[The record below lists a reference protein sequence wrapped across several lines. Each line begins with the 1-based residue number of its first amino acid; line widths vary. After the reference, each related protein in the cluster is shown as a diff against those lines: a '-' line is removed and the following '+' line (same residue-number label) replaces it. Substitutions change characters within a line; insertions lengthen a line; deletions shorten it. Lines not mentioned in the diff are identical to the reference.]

1 MVNLLFDYDG
11 TLHDSLAIYAPA
23 VQEAYDTLVTK
34 GLAQP
39 KTWERETIRQWI
51 GLSPQAMW
59 DQFQPNLSQ
68 TEKQAG
74 SAQIGRRMQ
83 ELVEEKAERYIRM
96 FGLCDCPRCVA
107 DVKALALTSLPAKY
121 VVLQETARRPMVSLY
136 RARYDAPVTAQLLSA
151 CKQVMDAPRHGASP
165 QKAE

>member
-1 MVNLLFDYDG
+1 MRKRYTESPAPAQEAEHAAEPPPEPEPVPAQEEPAVGEKPASRGEGTLPDG
-11 TLHDSLAIYAPA
+11 TIC
-23 VQEAYDTLVTK
+23 VNV
-34 GLAQP
+34 
-39 KTWERETIRQWI
+39 
-51 GLSPQAMW
+51 
-59 DQFQPNLSQ
+59 
-68 TEKQAG
+68 
-74 SAQIGRRMQ
+74 MQ